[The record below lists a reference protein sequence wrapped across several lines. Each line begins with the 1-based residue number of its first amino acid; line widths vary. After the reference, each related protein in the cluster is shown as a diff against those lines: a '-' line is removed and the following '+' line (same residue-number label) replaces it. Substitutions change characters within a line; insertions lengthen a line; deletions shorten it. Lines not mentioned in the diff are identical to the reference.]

1 MNTAIWVAVIGALAT
16 LITATVSHFLAR
28 RREYQLRN
36 MQFKLDRYA
45 DFLGGFAE
53 IGSPN
58 KTHEAHL
65 RVANAV
71 NVMNLM
77 ASREVLEH
85 VYRLLDYV
93 RTHNDGSYSVV
104 EQNEIIRQI
113 ILAIRGDL
121 RQNTADFA
129 DFLFRTVSPGT

>member
-1 MNTAIWVAVIGALAT
+1 MNIAIWVAVIGALAT
-16 LITATVSHFLAR
+16 LISATVSHFLAR

-36 MQFKLDRYA
+36 IQFKLDRYA

-93 RTHNDGSYSVV
+93 GTHKNGSYSVV

-113 ILAIRGDL
+113 VLAIRSDL
-121 RQNTADFA
+121 RQSTTEFA
-129 DFLFRTVSPGT
+129 AFPFRMISPGA